1 MKKLLILLILCLI
14 GTMPILTAQE
24 APILPAEKNAPAK
37 SDSGVLSDGYDKF
50 PECRLYFENVIINLK
65 GSNFKEVFEKIGEL
79 TSVAAFYDK
88 NSTKFDVKQNAGP
101 DVTYSLLV
109 WDGYI
114 SIKKAGTYT
123 FLVTMSG
130 MNPPHGQYGAFGLK
144 VKDQPLIAAHRA
156 GNLQDTLNVELK
168 PGMNQLRFAVYCSP
182 NAKEQVI
189 PRIRYKLSNAIDD
202 YRDLTPSQLF
212 HQVIDEA
219 W

>member
-1 MKKLLILLILCLI
+1 MKKQLILLILCLI

-24 APILPAEKNAPAK
+24 APILPVEKNAPAK
-37 SDSGVLSDGYDKF
+37 SDSGVLPDGYDKF
-50 PECRLYFENVIINLK
+50 PECRLYYASVSYKNN
-65 GSNFKEVFEKIGEL
+65 GSNFNEVFEKIDSM

-88 NSTKFDVKQNAGP
+88 NASKFDVKQNAGP

-130 MNPPHGQYGAFGLK
+130 MNPTHALYGAFGLK
-144 VKDQPLIAAHRA
+144 VKDQTFIGGWRA
-156 GNLQDTLNVELK
+156 DSLQGTLNVDLK

-182 NAKEQVI
+182 SAKERVKTL
-189 PRIRYKLSNAIDD
+189 IRYKPLNAIGEF
-202 YRDLTPSQLF
+202 REFTPANLT
-212 HQVIDEA
+212 HKVVEED